1 MSDRTYIAIDLKSF
15 YASVECIERG
25 LDPLTTNLVVAD
37 ASRTEKTICLAVSP
51 SLKKYGI
58 SGRARLFEVVQ
69 KVREVNRERKTNAP
83 GRMFTGASFDAVE
96 LEQSPELEVTYIAAV
111 PRMAY
116 YMKYST
122 RIYDIYLRYIAPED
136 MHVYSIDEVFID
148 ATTYLKTYKLTAREL
163 ALKMIKDVQKET
175 GVTATAGIGTNMYLC
190 KVAMDIVA
198 KKIPPDKDGV
208 RIAKLDEMSYRRLL
222 WNHAPLT
229 DFWRVG
235 RGYAKKL
242 AEVGLFT
249 MGDIARC
256 SLGKTN
262 EYYNEELLYKL
273 FGINAELL
281 IDHAWGWEPTT
292 IAQIK
297 AYKPQKNS
305 IGSGQVLHCAYTAEK
320 AKLIVKEMTDL
331 LVLDLVDKGLVTDQ
345 IVLTVGYDIDNLTDP
360 AIRSKYHGEIT
371 TDRYGR
377 ATPKHAHGTVNMS
390 APTSSTKEI
399 MQAVEELYDRIINPD
414 LLVRRINLVADRVIS
429 EKDVVEKTAF
439 EQLNLFTDYAALE
452 NERVLE
458 QKEREKEKRMQQAVL
473 DIKKKFGKNAVL
485 KGMNFEEGAT
495 TRERNSQIGGHKA

>member
-1 MSDRTYIAIDLKSF
+1 MSERTYIAIDLKSF

-25 LDPLTTNLVVAD
+25 MDPLTTNLVVAD
-37 ASRTEKTICLAVSP
+37 ASRSQKTICLAVSP
-51 SLKKYGI
+51 SLKKFGI
-58 SGRARLFEVVQ
+58 PGRPRLFEVEQ
-69 KVREVNRERKTNAP
+69 KVKQVNIGRKEP
-83 GRMFTGASFDAVE
+83 
-96 LEQSPELEVTYIAAV
+96 VTYIAAP
-111 PRMAY
+111 PRMALY
-116 YMKYST
+116 LEYST

-148 ATTYLKTYKLTAREL
+148 ATTYLKTYQMSAREL
-163 ALKMIKDVQKET
+163 ASKMIKEVEHEV

-222 WNHAPLT
+222 WNHTPLT

-242 AEVGLFT
+242 NEIGLFT

-256 SLGKTN
+256 SIGKSN
-262 EYYNEELLYKL
+262 EYYNEDLLYKL

-305 IGSGQVLHCAYTAEK
+305 IGSGQVLHSPYTAEK

-345 IVLTVGYDIDNLTDP
+345 IVLTVGYDIENLSNP
-360 AIRSKYHGEIT
+360 EIRKKYHGEIT
-371 TDRYGR
+371 TDHYGR
-377 ATPKHAHGTVNMS
+377 VVPKHAHGTANLS
-390 APTSSTKEI
+390 KPTSSTKEI
-399 MQAVEELYDRIINPD
+399 MQAVEDLYDRIINPD
-414 LLVRRINLVADRVIS
+414 LLVRRVNLVADRVVS
-429 EKDVVEKTAF
+429 EDEVVEKNAF
-439 EQLNLFTDYAALE
+439 EQLDLFTDYAALE
-452 NERVLE
+452 SERKVE
-458 QKEREKEKRMQQAVL
+458 KEEREREKRLQHAVL
-473 DIKKKFGKNAVL
+473 VIQKKFGKNAML
-485 KGMNFEEGAT
+485 KGMNLEEGAT
-495 TRERNSQIGGHKA
+495 TKERNGQIGGHKA